1 MAYYRFLNNERVT
14 LGELRQSLATHCQH
28 HVTDLHVLAVSD
40 TSEINLSAH
49 QGRLNPAELGVLSN
63 DRNVGFFLHP
73 TLVLDAKDG
82 FPLGVSDVH
91 LWSRPMDHEDKHT
104 RNYKALPI
112 EAKESFKWLHG
123 PQYSQR
129 SLAAAARVTYV
140 ADREADTYELWE
152 RVPDATTQVL
162 VRASRNRTL
171 VNTALPLYDYLAQQ
185 PSQGTYAVW
194 VNGDRRKAREAREAW
209 MSVRFVPVTM
219 KRPRRLPEP
228 AAVAE
233 IPLYAVEAREL
244 HPPQGQAP
252 VHWRLLTTHPVET
265 LEQALQVIRWY
276 AWRWRIEQLFAVLK
290 QHGLAL
296 ESTQLESVA
305 AIKRL
310 CVLSLGA
317 ALRTLQVHLGRQDE
331 TRSAD
336 VVFSAVQQRCLAALN
351 GRLCGRTRKQQN
363 PFAPKTLAWASWL
376 IARLGGWS
384 GYRSQ
389 RPPGIATYFRGL
401 KDFDRIFGGWSMA
414 HL

>member
-1 MAYYRFLNNERVT
+1 MAYYRFLNNDRVT

-28 HVTDLHVLAVSD
+28 QVKDVHVLAVSD
-40 TSEINLSAH
+40 TSEVNLSAH
-49 QGRLNPAELGVLSN
+49 QGRLNPTDLGVLSN
-63 DRNVGFFLHP
+63 DRDVGFFLHP
-73 TLVLDAKDG
+73 TLVLDANDG

-91 LWSRPMDHEDKHT
+91 LWSRPTDHEDKHT
-104 RNYKALPI
+104 RNYKSLPI
-112 EAKESFKWLHG
+112 ESKESFKWLHG
-123 PQYSQR
+123 SQYGQR

-140 ADREADTYELWE
+140 GDREADIYELWE
-152 RVPDATTQVL
+152 RVPSATTQVL

-171 VNTALPLYDYLAQQ
+171 LNTSLRLYDYLAQQ

-194 VNGDRRKAREAREAW
+194 VTGDSRKEREAREAW
-209 MSVRFVPVTM
+209 MTVRFVPVTL
-219 KRPRRLPEP
+219 KRPQRLPEQ
-228 AAVAE
+228 AVVAE

-290 QHGLAL
+290 QHGLDL

-310 CVLSLGA
+310 CVLGLGA

-331 TRSAD
+331 SRSAD
-336 VVFSAVQQRCLAALN
+336 VVFSEVQQRCLAALN
-351 GRLCGRTRKQQN
+351 GRLHGRTRKQQN

-384 GYRSQ
+384 GYSSQ
-389 RPPGIATYFRGL
+389 RPPGIVTYFRGL
-401 KDFDRIFGGWSMA
+401 KDFDRIFDGWSMA